1 MRSKAREA
9 ALLAVCG
16 ALCTT
21 SMAPAVRAQ
30 EGPPAPSAS
39 VEKGAVAR
47 RKLPTLTS
55 GPGITLA
62 EALERAESRNLGLE
76 VARLEID
83 KARAQLK
90 QAWGLVLPMIQG
102 GMQYTRMDHED
113 TLDLAGSMS
122 PLLQAMGITI
132 PPGAAEPMLLNPQ
145 DKLDATL
152 QAGMVIVDA
161 KSWLTISAAQKG
173 VEYAELAVKDG
184 QRRLLLGV
192 AQAYYMA
199 LMARELIDLYTA
211 QVEASENQLAVARAR
226 LSAEAGRR
234 IDVVRAETDLEK
246 NYQDLISAHLALDNA
261 RDAIGSL
268 TGTPGLPL
276 PQPGPPLD
284 PPDGTQEQL
293 ADRASSLRT
302 DIKAG
307 RAKVALQEN
316 LLNAAWMQFLPTLS
330 AGWQG
335 SYQFTEMADMGSQ
348 DRSRWAFVLSL
359 TVPIYNQFRYGD
371 LDYKRAALQQ
381 ATVELRNI
389 EDKSSLAVRSSARD
403 YHAALLSIETAERQA
418 ALAGEGLTLAESA
431 YKAGVATSLDVSE
444 ARRAHTSAGVNLA
457 TLRLRAQISL
467 LTMLDAAGD
476 DLLPGKAKGRKE
488 GLP

>member
-1 MRSKAREA
+1 MRVTTRKAA
-9 ALLAVCG
+9 MLAVYGVVC
-16 ALCTT
+16 AT

-39 VEKGAVAR
+39 VEKGVVAR
-47 RKLPTLTS
+47 RKLPTLTP
-55 GPGITLA
+55 GPSITLA
-62 EALERAESRNLGLE
+62 EALERAESRNLGME
-76 VARLEID
+76 AARLEID

-90 QAWGLVLPMIQG
+90 QAWGLVLPVIQG

-113 TLDLAGSMS
+113 TLDLAGSMA
-122 PLLQAMGITI
+122 PLLQAMGITL

-152 QAGMVIVDA
+152 QAGLSVVNA
-161 KSWLTISAAQKG
+161 KSWFTINAAQAG
-173 VEYAELAVKDG
+173 VEFAELSVKDG

-211 QVEASENQLAVARAR
+211 QVEAAEAQVAVARAR

-246 NYQDLISAHLALDNA
+246 VYQDLISAHLAFDNA

-276 PQPGPPLD
+276 PQHGPSFV
-284 PPDGTQEQL
+284 PPDGTEAQL
-293 ADRASSLRT
+293 ADRAGSRRT
-302 DIKAG
+302 DIRAG
-307 RAKVALQEN
+307 RAKVTLQEN
-316 LLNAAWMQFLPTLS
+316 LLDAVWMQFLPTLS
-330 AGWQG
+330 AGWRG
-335 SYQFTEMADMGSQ
+335 SYQFTQMPDMGSQ

-359 TVPIYNQFRYGD
+359 TVPIYDQFRYGD

-381 ATVELRNI
+381 ATVELKNI
-389 EDKSSLAVRSSARD
+389 EDKASLAVRNSARD
-403 YHAALLSIETAERQA
+403 YDAALLSIETAERQA
-418 ALAGEGLTLAESA
+418 ALAGEGLALAESA
-431 YKAGVATSLDVSE
+431 YKAGAATSLDVTE
-444 ARRAHTSAGVNLA
+444 ARRGHTSASVNLA
-457 TLRLRAQISL
+457 TLRLRAQIAL
-467 LTMLDAAGD
+467 LTLLDAVGD
-476 DLLPGKAKGRKE
+476 DLLPPSRARPE
-488 GLP
+488 D